1 MTQQC
6 FAYYPIFVLLE
17 LPTIPY
23 VYSAA
28 VYSFHLPQTF
38 VPSYSAA
45 SLEASIGVIVHH
57 RYW

>member
-28 VYSFHLPQTF
+28 VHSVHLPQTF
-38 VPSYSAA
+38 VLSYSLDA
-45 SLEASIGVIVHH
+45 SVGIVHH
-57 RYW
+57 RCW